1 MQQKSNSSKL
11 NYMFKWF
18 ICLIKQTQTSVQT
31 TWLLTIFFLPYIRN
45 TVFKFFLC
53 THTSILIISNNYIII
68 ERILFELLEKNN
80 FHLWTYKRIRF
91 TNLVSLKG
99 MNSLKIITMV
109 HIINI
114 INKLKIKFSYLM
126 NLFTNINNL
135 ISIIYKYIFVSV
147 HI

>member
-1 MQQKSNSSKL
+1 M
-11 NYMFKWF
+11 
-18 ICLIKQTQTSVQT
+18 
-31 TWLLTIFFLPYIRN
+31 
-45 TVFKFFLC
+45 
-53 THTSILIISNNYIII
+53 SNNYIII

-135 ISIIYKYIFVSV
+135 ISIIYKYIFVAI